1 MDKFNKRKNKL
12 DRKKINKNKMI
23 YNSKYIRKQE
33 WKQNLKNTQNSTKVV

>member
-33 WKQNLKNTQNSTKVV
+33 WKKN